1 MYLITESQHDNN
13 WLNER
18 KKLITATD
26 ISSVLDSNPFKS
38 KRELLLEKCYKNGD
52 SQFINHNI
60 YNNDAV
66 EWGNKYEDVARNLYE
81 ELKKVKVFTT
91 GLLKHNNIDYIGAS
105 PDGLVFKKNEYSDYT
120 KDKIINNNV
129 INRDLFNKLVE
140 FKCPYR
146 RVFRKVPDY
155 YWIQVQIQMEVCNLN
170 ECDLFVC
177 KFDEYENF
185 SQYANDILN
194 KKGKVTYK
202 NKDYYW
208 KLTDYKIFNIKR
220 DSKWFNS
227 NLSIINKFFNDMQ
240 YYQHDNNIDKLL
252 NIRKRKFVDTNNT
265 TTYDDNNDNND
276 NNYDNKNSYN
286 PSNKRLKL
294 DNTNTINKYVDYS
307 NWVTPSEM
315 RNYMLDDP
323 LIDYLNHY
331 GYKHNIIPDPKEGEF
346 GFVEYVSKK
355 GNDFETHVIEL
366 IKNKYSSDFIE
377 VGSKNCIF
385 NDNLFNKTIEYMKN
399 GKNIIYHGFLR
410 NEKDKIYGIPD
421 LLVRSDFINKMFY
434 DDLYEP
440 SMIYNKNTLNYEN
453 YHYVPIDIKYK
464 TLSIL
469 NDKKSL
475 SNSIDYIY
483 CKSQLYLYNKMLSSI
498 QGYTCNY
505 GFILG
510 RKCIYTSKKLK
521 NDISNS
527 IFDKLARVNFNDL
540 SLIEK
545 TENAIKWIINLKQ
558 NGNNWKFFDEKY
570 YNNYLNKSPIINVEK
585 DELYISNL
593 NTNLKNI
600 RSELYPNMNNTN
612 DHPWH
617 NFKKNL
623 AYNIGE
629 ITYLWNCNKNIR
641 EYCHESNIYSFYDK
655 NINNVDLE
663 LSDSKKYILNGIL
676 KVNNSKDINVYYNNT
691 DLDTLKNNIF
701 KNINFD
707 MRDNITCSNSCSNS
721 CLNSNTN
728 SFINNIQNNNDTNID
743 FYVDFETTS
752 DIYDNFNSLPYIS
765 RNNND
770 RIFMI
775 GMGWICP
782 FSKEWNFKK
791 FIVDRL
797 DDYNEQKIITEWL
810 NKMKYIK
817 NYYSNNKYKINIYHW
832 GNAEQSWYKKS
843 FNKYNIS
850 TEFKFENLNWID
862 LCQNI
867 KNNPIFIKGSYNF
880 SLKNYAKALHSHKLI
895 KTNWEDN
902 NIDGVG
908 AMVSAWYSN
917 EKAITH
923 DISIKQIP
931 IIKEVT
937 RYNEVDCKVLMEI
950 CRFIKKLKKI

>member
-265 TTYDDNNDNND
+265 TYDD

-366 IKNKYSSDFIE
+366 IKNKYSSDFVE

-510 RKCIYTSKKLK
+510 RRCIYISKKLK

-545 TENAIKWIINLKQ
+545 TENAIKWIIDLKQ

-570 YNNYLNKSPIINVEK
+570 YNNYLNKSPTINVEK

-721 CLNSNTN
+721 YLNSTTN

-817 NYYSNNKYKINIYHW
+817 NYYSSNKYKINIYHW

-850 TEFKFENLNWID
+850 TEFEFENLNWID

>member
-38 KRELLLEKCYKNGD
+38 KRELLLEKCYKNVD
-52 SQFINHNI
+52 SQFTNHNI

-81 ELKKVKVFTT
+81 ELTRQKVFTT
-91 GLLKHNNIDYIGAS
+91 GLLKHNNVDYIGAS

-120 KDKIINNNV
+120 KDKIISNNI
-129 INRDLFNKLVE
+129 INKDLFNKLVE
-140 FKCPYR
+140 FKCPFR

-170 ECDLFVC
+170 ECDLFMC

-185 SQYANDILN
+185 TQYTNDILH
-194 KKGKVTYK
+194 KKGIVNYN

-208 KLTDYKIFNIKR
+208 KLSDYKIFNVKR

-227 NLSIINKFFNDMQ
+227 NLSIINKFFNDMK
-240 YYQHDNNIDKLL
+240 YYQKDNNVDKLL
-252 NIRKRKFVDTNNT
+252 NIRKRKFVDTN
-265 TTYDDNNDNND
+265 DDENNDSNNR
-276 NNYDNKNSYN
+276 NNNRNNFSNSYN
-286 PSNKRLKL
+286 VPNKRLKL
-294 DNTNTINKYVDYS
+294 DITSNKYIDYS

-346 GFVEYVSKK
+346 GFVDYLSKK
-355 GNDFETHVIEL
+355 GNDFESKVIE
-366 IKNKYSSDFIE
+366 IIRNKYGSDFVEI
-377 VGSKNCIF
+377 GSKNCIF
-385 NDNLFNKTIEYMKN
+385 NNNLFDKTIEHMKN
-399 GKNIIYHGFLR
+399 GTNIIYHGFLR
-410 NEKDKIYGIPD
+410 NEKEKIYGIPD

-434 DDLYEP
+434 DDLYDT
-440 SMIYNKNTLNYEN
+440 SMIYNKNHLNHKN

-464 TLSIL
+464 TLNIL
-469 NDKKSL
+469 SDKKSL
-475 SNSIDYIY
+475 SSSIDYIY
-483 CKSQLYLYNKMLSSI
+483 CKSQLYLYNKMLTFI
-498 QGYTCNY
+498 QGYDCKY

-521 NDISNS
+521 NDMSNN

-545 TENAIKWIINLKQ
+545 TDNAIKWIHDLKQ

-570 YNNYLNKSPIINVEK
+570 YNNYLNKSPVQNIKK
-585 DELYISNL
+585 DELYNSNL
-593 NTNLKNI
+593 TINLKNI
-600 RSELYPNMNNTN
+600 KNELYPNMNNTN

-623 AYNIGE
+623 ALNIGE
-629 ITYLWNCNKNIR
+629 ITYLWNCSKNIR
-641 EYCHESNIYSFYDK
+641 DDCHENNIYSFYDT
-655 NINNVDLE
+655 NINNFNLE
-663 LSDSKKYILNGIL
+663 LSEAKKNILNGIL
-676 KVNNSKDINVYYNNT
+676 KVNNSKDINVFYNNA
-691 DLDTLKNNIF
+691 DLDILKNNIF
-701 KNINFD
+701 KNVSID
-707 MRDNITCSNSCSNS
+707 TIDNITTSNNNINNNDNNS
-721 CLNSNTN
+721 SLITN
-728 SFINNIQNNNDTNID
+728 SFNNNILHNNEKNID

-752 DIYDNFNSLPYIS
+752 DIYDNLSSLPYIS
-765 RNNND
+765 QNNND

-775 GMGWICP
+775 GMGWIDP

-832 GNAEQSWYKKS
+832 GNAEQAWYKKS
-843 FNKYNIS
+843 FYKYNIS
-850 TEFKFENLNWID
+850 KEFEFSKLNWVD

-867 KNNPIFIKGSYNF
+867 KNNPVFIKGSYNF
-880 SLKNYAKALHSHKLI
+880 SLKNYAKALHSYKLI

-917 EKAITH
+917 EKAVSH

-950 CRFIKKLKKI
+950 CRFIKRLKKM